1 LLVNDM
7 QEIETPECRLSFGL
21 FGHRLT
27 RAKVE
32 GSVSMSL
39 NPAISGREEV
49 GFYCYSKAI
58 NTHNSSKRRSLLTLC
73 L

>member
-1 LLVNDM
+1 MLVHDM

-27 RAKVE
+27 RARVE

-49 GFYCYSKAI
+49 EFLNSS
-58 NTHNSSKRRSLLTLC
+58 NTQDTHNSNKRRSY
-73 L
+73 